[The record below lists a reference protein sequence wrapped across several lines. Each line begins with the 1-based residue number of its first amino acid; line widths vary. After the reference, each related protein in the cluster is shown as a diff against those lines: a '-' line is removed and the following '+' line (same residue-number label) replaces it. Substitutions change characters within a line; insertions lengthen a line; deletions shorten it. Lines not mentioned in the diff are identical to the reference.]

1 VGFRWT
7 FDSDGNF
14 DTLVVSICHYQIR
27 TGLSSCFSGGP
38 NGFILSAAEFDR
50 LVGYLDT
57 AYVAGKRGTAGCKSI
72 NMQSLW
78 AVGFVLS
85 TMTGQSFS
93 CWYFCWYID
102 ELS

>member
-1 VGFRWT
+1 LLSARSEEGFSWI

-27 TGLSSCFSGGP
+27 TGLSS
-38 NGFILSAAEFDR
+38 AAEFDR

-57 AYVAGKRGTAGCKSI
+57 AFVAGKRGTAGCKSI